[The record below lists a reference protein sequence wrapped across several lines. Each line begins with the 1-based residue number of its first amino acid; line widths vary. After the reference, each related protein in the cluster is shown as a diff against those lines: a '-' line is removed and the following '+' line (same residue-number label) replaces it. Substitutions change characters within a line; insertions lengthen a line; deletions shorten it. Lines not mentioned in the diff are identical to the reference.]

1 MRLVREGKEHEHERN
16 EIVWVVALLL
26 GAAVLL
32 SPAACTMR
40 RHQQIAEAV
49 KAGADPMEAKCA
61 IEGENTHTPACI
73 VIATRARKN

>member
-1 MRLVREGKEHEHERN
+1 
-16 EIVWVVALLL
+16 
-26 GAAVLL
+26 
-32 SPAACTMR
+32 MR